1 MVKFQHDHYNAAK
14 KLLEN
19 GANPHTKYF
28 FGHEINLI
36 NPLKSDLLHLLLS
49 YGADPNARD
58 RHGFTPLMKAC
69 RLQQV
74 SFLKKN

>member
-1 MVKFQHDHYNAAK
+1 M
-14 KLLEN
+14 LLES

-28 FGHEINLI
+28 FGSEINLV
-36 NPLKSDLLHLLLS
+36 NPLNIDLLDLLLS

-58 RHGFTPLMKAC
+58 RHGLTPLMKAC

-74 SFLKKN
+74 